1 MLYEQRSQV
10 DGMRM
15 LFKERDGM
23 SGREYLI
30 SSKNLNCFDNHM
42 IEQVIIEVF
51 SSYFQRHDSP
61 CVIRVSRLV
70 EMLEYGIRMRAQR
83 VNEESS
89 LTSSQIYP
97 IGTTIV
103 SFLEERG
110 IITLFPDSSGKMLVQ
125 TRRDKESGKNHKDY
139 IPCEYFAYCNFKIDY
154 LPIIFNLPM
163 ICNPL
168 DWSLEIQSSDIVGE
182 QALPFLKGGYLS
194 CLSGNEYNYFHHLS
208 MGDIF
213 QNYHY
218 QLIMNSEVKNVL
230 NYMNVL
236 QNQSFHINTT
246 YLNNIITNYE
256 KYENYAYIMPRYL
269 ASMSIGHVVNII
281 SELFQSNQKIQNIC
295 DFHQLLKTCFKNISR
310 ARSEQK
316 ILCLGEKYQD
326 RKIYFPAYP
335 TNHGRIYRRGLLHF
349 HAMDLGRSI
358 LDFSVRRS
366 YQFNIDFLTKIKEEK
381 KDSISQN
388 NNRNLYTKFENK
400 SIQIDD
406 ILLFSRDYIHPFL
419 YSKIFTQLFL
429 NKETGLGSSTPIVFK
444 STFSLCSYQAMSY
457 LLLSR
462 DLGKATYLIPSE
474 KESLIFYFD
483 QIRNN
488 LITYCNKE
496 KVLSSLKEKLTT
508 KIVKGLFDNL
518 LCNGKSRI
526 RTQSYLESHIHSSLI
541 RKEDFT
547 LLSDVFIDF
556 FNENFS
562 EIDLLIRL
570 INSIGWLASAMNKNI
585 MYINSKLI
593 TVQSFVRITKQRID
607 LPGKDKNRMLNVRV
621 PSEKTDF
628 NQTERATFINFLQHV
643 ENSITQ
649 HVIQNMIKIQ
659 EPIYNDHSKYYSTI
673 DNSHK
678 IGDFYIDAYN
688 EMKPPLYIIME
699 TLFYI
704 LVDYLTSDEQKQSV
718 FTPKL
723 LKTILRKRMKKPLN
737 INPKIWESKINSIV
751 NDYFKYTHIVCGK
764 EFYGYNPQNRWLEDP
779 ITIDHYH
786 NIKMKEFH
794 KLLSKNWIMN
804 QSIENTV

>member
-1 MLYEQRSQV
+1 
-10 DGMRM
+10 
-15 LFKERDGM
+15 
-23 SGREYLI
+23 
-30 SSKNLNCFDNHM
+30 
-42 IEQVIIEVF
+42 
-51 SSYFQRHDSP
+51 
-61 CVIRVSRLV
+61 
-70 EMLEYGIRMRAQR
+70 
-83 VNEESS
+83 
-89 LTSSQIYP
+89 
-97 IGTTIV
+97 
-103 SFLEERG
+103 
-110 IITLFPDSSGKMLVQ
+110 
-125 TRRDKESGKNHKDY
+125 
-139 IPCEYFAYCNFKIDY
+139 
-154 LPIIFNLPM
+154 
-163 ICNPL
+163 
-168 DWSLEIQSSDIVGE
+168 
-182 QALPFLKGGYLS
+182 
-194 CLSGNEYNYFHHLS
+194 
-208 MGDIF
+208 
-213 QNYHY
+213 
-218 QLIMNSEVKNVL
+218 
-230 NYMNVL
+230 
-236 QNQSFHINTT
+236 
-246 YLNNIITNYE
+246 
-256 KYENYAYIMPRYL
+256 
-269 ASMSIGHVVNII
+269 
-281 SELFQSNQKIQNIC
+281 
-295 DFHQLLKTCFKNISR
+295 
-310 ARSEQK
+310 
-316 ILCLGEKYQD
+316 
-326 RKIYFPAYP
+326 
-335 TNHGRIYRRGLLHF
+335 
-349 HAMDLGRSI
+349 
-358 LDFSVRRS
+358 
-366 YQFNIDFLTKIKEEK
+366 
-381 KDSISQN
+381 
-388 NNRNLYTKFENK
+388 
-400 SIQIDD
+400 
-406 ILLFSRDYIHPFL
+406 
-419 YSKIFTQLFL
+419 
-429 NKETGLGSSTPIVFK
+429 
-444 STFSLCSYQAMSY
+444 MSY